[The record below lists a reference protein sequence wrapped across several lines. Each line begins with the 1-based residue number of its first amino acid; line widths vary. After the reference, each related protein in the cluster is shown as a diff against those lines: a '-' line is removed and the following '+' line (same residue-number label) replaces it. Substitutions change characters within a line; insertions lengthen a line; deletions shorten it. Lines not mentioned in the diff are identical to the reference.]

1 MEPIFEAIVPTE
13 LDVVG
18 DARKFQVRRVFCVAR
33 NYAAH
38 AREMGQ
44 DPAREPPFFF
54 TKPADAVFPVADDG
68 SSVWPYP
75 LASRDVHHEF
85 ELVVAL
91 GSGGIDLDLE
101 QARCCVWAYAPG
113 LDMTR
118 RDLQA
123 EAKKAGRPW
132 DVAKAFDASAP
143 VGPLTPVAACGWLDR
158 GSIALEVDGEVRQRG
173 DLADMIWSIPE
184 VIATLSGLFELKA
197 GDLIFTGT
205 PEGVGPVVAGN
216 RLAGRIDGLP
226 PMRLTIGPRD
236 GRA

>member
-205 PEGVGPVVAGN
+205 PEGVGAVAVGN
-216 RLAGRIDGLP
+216 RLVGRIGELP
-226 PMRLTIGPRD
+226 PLRLAVGSRV
-236 GRA
+236 

>member
-1 MEPIFEAIVPTE
+1 MEPIFDAIAPTA
-13 LDVVG
+13 LNVVG
-18 DARKFQVRRVFCVAR
+18 ETRKFQVRRVFCVAR

-44 DPAREPPFFF
+44 DPEREPPFFF

-68 SSVWPYP
+68 STVWPYP
-75 LASRDVHHEF
+75 LASQDVHHEF

-91 GSGGIDLDLE
+91 GSGGIGLNPE
-101 QARCCVWAYAPG
+101 QARRCVWAYAPG

-143 VGPLTPVAACGWLDR
+143 VGSLTPVAACGWLEC
-158 GSIALEVDGEVRQRG
+158 GSIELEVHGEVRQRG

-205 PEGVGPVVAGN
+205 PEGVGAVAVGN
-216 RLAGRIDGLP
+216 RLVGRIGELP
-226 PMRLTIGPRD
+226 PLRLAVGSRV
-236 GRA
+236 